1 MDIKVNTEELL
12 ESSET
17 YLKTCKEIEDILIDV
32 YADLEQ
38 VFLDG
43 SWQGVSAM
51 RYQST
56 IKAEKENLNAFVK
69 AAEEYGIVL
78 KEYAEKSNALASK
91 YRR

>member
-1 MDIKVNTEELL
+1 MDIKVNTDELL

-17 YLKTCKEIEDILIDV
+17 YLKTCKEIESILTDV

-43 SWQGVSAM
+43 SWQGVSAK

-56 IKAEKENLNAFVK
+56 IKAEKEDLKTFVK

-78 KEYAEKSNALASK
+78 KEYAERAKVLASK

>member
-1 MDIKVNTEELL
+1 MDIKVNTDELL

-17 YLKTCKEIEDILIDV
+17 YLKTCREIESILANI

-56 IKAEKENLNAFVK
+56 INAEKEDLEAFVK
-69 AAEEYGIVL
+69 AAQEYGKIL
-78 KEYAEKSNALASK
+78 KEYAERTKALASK

>member
-1 MDIKVNTEELL
+1 MDIKINTDELL

-17 YLKTCKEIEDILIDV
+17 YLKTCKEIESILANI
-32 YADLEQ
+32 YADLDQ

-56 IKAEKENLNAFVK
+56 IKAEKEDLEAFVK
-69 AAEEYGIVL
+69 AAQEYGQIL
-78 KEYAEKSNALASK
+78 NEYAERAKALASK
-91 YRR
+91 HRR